1 MKREKKLKRQN
12 GSIAVY
18 VSIVLLSMMIVLSA
32 MLSILTLTRK
42 NQLTTAMK
50 LKETYELNNKN
61 ASYIYKMLLK
71 GNESSDS
78 EMNYIGNGLI
88 LHYDGINNTGSGHSN
103 TTTTWKDL
111 SGNNN
116 DGIITGG
123 TWQNNLLKFS
133 TSNESNGVKTK
144 QNFPIDYNNTFNIV
158 FKLSNVNDVEALFG
172 SRSTT
177 TDGLML
183 FNFNTNNSL
192 SLDTRGSNTR
202 IQIGERLLANTLY
215 NITVTF
221 SENTVKSYV
230 NGELTKT
237 TNFTNAS
244 LNFPLTIFTAA
255 RRSNALG
262 EIYSV
267 KIYNRA
273 LTNQE
278 ILQNYNVDK
287 AKYE

>member
-192 SLDTRGSNTR
+192 SLDTKGSNTR

-230 NGELTKT
+230 NGELAKT
-237 TNFTNAS
+237 MNFTDAS

>member
-1 MKREKKLKRQN
+1 MKREKNLKRQN

-71 GNESSDS
+71 GNESSNS

-192 SLDTRGSNTR
+192 SLDTKGSNTR

-230 NGELTKT
+230 NGELAKT
-237 TNFTNAS
+237 MNFTDAS